1 MISIRDREKL
11 RVVDGDSW
19 GTGRTLE
26 WSISSPPPFYNFAE
40 VPHVRDHDS
49 WWDMKQNGYV
59 RRTEK
64 FARIH
69 MPKNTGTGFII
80 GILCI
85 PFGFAMVW
93 HIWWLA
99 IASFIAVFAVAIAH
113 SFNNDRD
120 FYVSADEVQRVEDA
134 HTRQLNAQEA

>member
-1 MISIRDREKL
+1 MATPGVL
-11 RVVDGDSW
+11 
-19 GTGRTLE
+19 GRTLE

-93 HIWWLA
+93 HICGWQLHRLSRSSQLLSPTPSTMTETSMSRPMKYS
-99 IASFIAVFAVAIAH
+99 ASKTHILG
-113 SFNNDRD
+113 N
-120 FYVSADEVQRVEDA
+120 
-134 HTRQLNAQEA
+134 